1 MKISDIIKT
10 ANKNLK
16 RNKGRTFLT
25 IIAIFI
31 GAFTIA
37 LTAGINTG
45 VNNFIHQQVKLV
57 DRNNLLLINKNSD
70 IDASTD
76 NSPTKYSEKSTNAAD
91 DHVLTK
97 KDIENLKKLKWFSD
111 VSPSESIAINYIEGK
126 NNNKF
131 ELSAYIDDGTSY
143 SLEAGRQL
151 NNKIN
156 QNEILLTTDYV
167 KALGYQSN
175 KEILNKT
182 IQLNISPELSDKK
195 ESIKATVVGILAPNS
210 ILGVQTTVN
219 KHLSQQILNINHDGL
234 SENLKNQF
242 YSLVA
247 TIKDPSSRNIEEIKK
262 DLNNLG
268 YTGQTFEDRIDN
280 VLSAVDSITSVLIIF
295 GAISLLAA
303 SFGII
308 NTLYMS
314 VQDRTREIGLMK
326 AMGMSNGKLF
336 LSFTIESVLIGLI
349 GALLGILGA
358 FGSSVIINK
367 VAAKSFVQSF
377 ENLSL
382 IQFNATSISLIVLI
396 IVLISFLAGTLP
408 AKRAAKLDPITALR
422 YE

>member
-1 MKISDIIKT
+1 MKIRDIIKT
-10 ANKNLK
+10 ANQNLK

-31 GAFTIA
+31 GAFTIS

-45 VNNFIHQQVKLV
+45 VNNFINTQVKSV
-57 DRNNLLLINKNSD
+57 DRNNLLQIQKKVD
-70 IDASTD
+70 TDAMLDSSPKEYNED
-76 NSPTKYSEKSTNAAD
+76 NTNATD
-91 DHVLTK
+91 DYVLTK
-97 KDIENLKKLKWFSD
+97 KDVEKVKKLKWFSD
-111 VSPSESIAINYIEGK
+111 VSPSESIAINYIEGI
-126 NNNKF
+126 NNKKF
-131 ELSAYIDDGTSY
+131 ELPASIDDGTSY
-143 SLEAGRQL
+143 TLESGKQL
-151 NNKIN
+151 NNNK
-156 QNEILLTTDYV
+156 NENEVLLTTDYV
-167 KALGYQSN
+167 KSLGYHSN

-182 IQLNISPELSDKK
+182 VKLNVSPQASD
-195 ESIKATVVGILAPNS
+195 ERITIEATVIGVLAPNS
-210 ILGVQTTVN
+210 ILGVQPTVN
-219 KHLSQQILNINHDGL
+219 KHLSQQILNINHKGL
-234 SENLKNQF
+234 PESLKNQY
-242 YSLVA
+242 YSMVA
-247 TIKDPSSRNIEEIKK
+247 TIKDPTSENIESIKT
-262 DLNNLG
+262 DLDKLG
-268 YTGQTFEDRIDN
+268 YEGQTFEDMIGT
-280 VLSAVDSITSVLIIF
+280 VSTAVNAITSVLIIF

-367 VAAKSFVQSF
+367 VAAKSFIQGF

-382 IQFNATSISLIVLI
+382 IQFNATSISLIVLV

>member
-280 VLSAVDSITSVLIIF
+280 VLSAVDAITSVLIIF